1 MAHEYDCPNWM
12 ERKRFHEHYSRAH
25 YDASIGMFRCAA
37 ETCGK
42 PLKPDEIEWDH
53 IISRHEFDNYSP
65 QKQEALGGRAWLNG
79 PDNTQPMH
87 KACNLQKS
95 DFPDPHWSKAGFFD
109 HEIDTSKLRAAQRDY
124 VYQVVAFDYQ
134 HIFAMSASLFS
145 GRLIWHVGD
154 TGCGK
159 TISMAMTA
167 FAINKARSMM
177 TGLHNSGQRVR
188 RILVVEKETELRN
201 QAANELA
208 TELTK
213 YGITADPPRVMTVTG
228 TGDMAGLANVRSH
241 DIAVTNLQAIWGA
254 GRTEPERNAIISN
267 FLRQFQV
274 IFYDEPHYANEAIG
288 KLMAYNRTAWH
299 FGFSASPFEAE
310 GHVRGHD
317 PHTGQHLAVRMSVFG
332 WPEANLRDNS
342 VKGLGKGSVAG
353 SLEQTSHV
361 NLLAARDGRKGVVE
375 DHTPEARE
383 ERRQARQQLREM
395 YQDVI
400 EYVKTEVVET
410 EGVGTIQGTITKE
423 KAVADRV
430 VELMV
435 NLDAIKKEGHSGEES
450 PHRDRSRRYIVGDGY
465 FTHAVIRCDSVKAAE
480 ALADYLNDKFAQ
492 DPSRYPKRNGY
503 RAINCNGESSD
514 DMADWLRYSDRGM
527 RDADMGPDCARY
539 LVVVD
544 LAREGTNNRACM
556 IEGKCRMS
564 ASLPGNMQADG
575 RSLRSTH
582 TIDESGAIVVPP
594 REFDNIKIVT
604 HDSYW
609 APTDRW
615 VIPWGLHAKLHLNS
629 ATSEMPTLADIA
641 DACADTLETD
651 FKCGIDRYAKV
662 QIAERVGVAHLES
675 GIGGATA
682 KQVLAVA
689 KKMAPAVKNWGML
702 EAIANAQTNADL
714 IELAEEATPRDAAIC
729 RWVLTC
735 HDACRGDGKSKHAV
749 RKQLK
754 LQAVMPPR
762 SFVVRE
768 RVDMSGVQLE
778 DMRDYMAGVVGR
790 QGVQLCSDQAVRP
803 MYETYRRRYFESE
816 YHEKRSAGSIVADL
830 AGEIELN
837 LKAVRYGGSPAV
849 DSDFAD
855 LWIRRSIDEMLSI
868 GANCVETGLSAETRT
883 TLASDQGIRDQLFGR
898 VIFEAV
904 SDQRLVG
911 VGFCVEQGTK

>member
-1 MAHEYDCPNWM
+1 MAHEYNCPNWM
-12 ERKRFHEHYSRAH
+12 DPKRFNEHYSKPH
-25 YDASIGMFRCAA
+25 YDAAKGMFCCAA

-42 PLKPDEIEWDH
+42 PLKPEEIEWDH
-53 IISRHEFDNYSP
+53 IISRHEFDSYSP
-65 QKQEALGGRAWLNG
+65 QKQEALGGKDWLNG

-109 HEIDTSKLRAAQRDY
+109 HEIDTSKLRAAQHDY
-124 VYQVVAFDYQ
+124 VYQVIAFDNQ
-134 HIFAMSASLFS
+134 HIFAKSPSLFS

-159 TISMAMTA
+159 TISMAVAA

-201 QAANELA
+201 QAAHELA
-208 TELTK
+208 AELTK

-228 TGDMAGLANVRSH
+228 TGDMADLGVVRSH

-274 IFYDEPHYANEAIG
+274 VFYDEPHYANEAIG

-299 FGFSASPFEAE
+299 FGFSASPFEAD
-310 GHVRGHD
+310 GHIRGHD

-342 VKGLGKGSVAG
+342 VKGLGMGSVAG
-353 SLEQTSHV
+353 SHEQTTHF
-361 NLLAARDGRKGVVE
+361 NLLAARDGRKGVAE

-383 ERRQARQQLREM
+383 ERRHTREQLSAM

-400 EYVKTEVVET
+400 EYVKTEVVAT

-435 NLDAIKKEGHSGEES
+435 NLDAVRKDGHSGDVS

-465 FTHAVIRCDSVKAAE
+465 FVHAVVRCDSVKSSE
-480 ALADYLNDKFAQ
+480 AVTDYLNDKFAQ
-492 DPSRYPKRNGY
+492 DPRRYPKRNGY

-514 DMADWLRYSDRGM
+514 DMADWLRYADRGM
-527 RDADMGPDCARY
+527 READMGPECARI

-556 IEGKCRMS
+556 IEAKCKIS
-564 ASLPGNMQADG
+564 VTLPGNMQADG

-582 TIDESGAIVVPP
+582 TIDASGAIVVPP
-594 REFDNIKIVT
+594 REFDNVRIVT

-609 APTDRW
+609 ALTDRW
-615 VIPWGLHAKLHLNS
+615 IIPWGIHAKLHLNS

-641 DACADTLETD
+641 DGCADVSETD
-651 FKCGIDRYAKV
+651 VRSGIDRYAKV
-662 QIAERVGVAHLES
+662 QIAERIGVAHLEA
-675 GIGGATA
+675 GHGGATD
-682 KQVLAVA
+682 KQVLALA
-689 KKMAPAVKNWGML
+689 KKASPVVRDWSML
-702 EAIANAQTNADL
+702 ESLANAKTNADL
-714 IELAEEATPRDAAIC
+714 LELCEEAGPRDAAIC
-729 RWVLTC
+729 RWVMTC
-735 HDACRGDGKSKHAV
+735 HDACRGDGKSKHDV

-762 SFVVRE
+762 SFVTRE
-768 RVDMSGVQLE
+768 RVDMSSVE
-778 DMRDYMAGVVGR
+778 VDDMREYMAGVVGR
-790 QGVQLCSDQAVRP
+790 EGVSRCPDEAVRP

-830 AGEIELN
+830 AGEIEVN
-837 LKAVRYGGSPAV
+837 LKPIRYGGVPAV

-883 TLASDQGIRDQLFGR
+883 TLAADQSIRDQLFGR

-904 SDQRLVG
+904 SNQRLVG
-911 VGFCVEQGTK
+911 VGFCIEHAK